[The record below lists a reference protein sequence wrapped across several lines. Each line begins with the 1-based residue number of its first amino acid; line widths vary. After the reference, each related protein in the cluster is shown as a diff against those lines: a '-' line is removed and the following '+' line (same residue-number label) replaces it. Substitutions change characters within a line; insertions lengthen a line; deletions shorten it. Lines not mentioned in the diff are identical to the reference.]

1 MADIPIIPGV
11 SVATKGILNKPLK
24 DIICALL
31 FGGLNNM
38 LKGPLLCVNFDLNK
52 IAEEAGLAGLGD
64 LAAELK
70 NVKDQLKAAEALC
83 GIPETLARVN
93 AAIAEVQSLLAL
105 DGLCAIPLKAPP
117 IPDVIAQ
124 VIDAE
129 FAEMNAILN
138 DLGRLTK
145 PSICLSGNGGFS
157 LGGGYSSDSILESI
171 SKHVGKMG
179 SIPVAQ
185 LSALTK
191 RLQGVSKALDKSI
204 NRQLF
209 PDFRHKRNLA
219 TGKPYVPNQTYVQ
232 AGIVPIGSP
241 MANTPVPIITM
252 DAPPALQWNPPY
264 PPADT
269 PNLKQ
274 ATATA
279 QMLVTNMSKTAS
291 YPVDVNGIRN
301 ENIWLAMLGPEVYA
315 MAIGAMTPVDPL
327 FTQQD
332 PMYDYCGKLV
342 GYTSTVITGDIK
354 AIGGDPAA
362 DAQPNP
368 PLTNFSLNWISD
380 RDCWGVTGVESEQLI
395 TVGQDTGRKGIYLNR
410 CPTIEIHRGYNH
422 TFSIPSMNI
431 GGSGIAAE
439 CFICYVGTDLKPC
452 KENGHVVPFNRG
464 LARLETYELLEDANG
479 SFDDTYALQRKASFP
494 TGTTLYFAAENRV
507 YSGTTAPTTPTESVW
522 WYNTVTCLA
531 QRWTP
536 YKSYGE
542 IRASWNVTNK
552 ETPLLS
558 PQNPSYVLEPGYDSD
573 PYKVPD
579 GNWEII
585 TIDLNKDNT
594 PYTTPNYE
602 SHWESIATGYW
613 TEVSDEDRTY
623 HWFGSSIV
631 FNAPNVDYLAYSNK
645 NGSVF
650 GLLKFI

>member
-38 LKGPLLCVNFDLNK
+38 LKGPLLCVNIDLDK
-52 IAEEAGLAGLGD
+52 LIQDQFPGVPSLAD

-70 NVKDQLKAAEALC
+70 NVRDQLKAAEALC

-105 DGLCAIPLKAPP
+105 DGLCAIPLRAPK

-129 FAEMNAILN
+129 FNEMNAILN
-138 DLGRLTK
+138 DLGRLSK
-145 PSICLSGNGGFS
+145 PQVCLNGD
-157 LGGGYSSDSILESI
+157 GGINTGTYNPSSIL
-171 SKHVGKMG
+171 G
-179 SIPVAQ
+179 SIQHHINRMEDIPGNVLAQ
-185 LSALTK
+185 LKTK
-191 RLQGVSKALDKSI
+191 LQGVSLALDKSI

-209 PDFRHKRNLA
+209 PDFRHKHDLT
-219 TGKPYVPNQTYVQ
+219 TGKPYV
-232 AGIVPIGSP
+232 AGGGPTLAGL
-241 MANTPVPIITM
+241 
-252 DAPPALQWNPPY
+252 PAVQWNPPY
-264 PPADT
+264 PPADA
-269 PNLKQ
+269 PNLKS

-279 QMLVTNMSKTAS
+279 QMLVASMSKTAS

-332 PMYDYCGKLV
+332 PIYDYCGKLV
-342 GYTSTVITGDIK
+342 GYTSTVITGDIT
-354 AIGGDPAA
+354 AIGGNPAA

-380 RDCWGVTGVESEQLI
+380 RNCWGVIGVQSEQI
-395 TVGQDTGRKGIYLNR
+395 VNGRRDVHLNAN
-410 CPTIEIHRGYNH
+410 PIIAIHRGYNH
-422 TFSIPSMNI
+422 TFSIPSI
-431 GGSGIAAE
+431 DISGTGAADE
-439 CFICYVGTDLKPC
+439 FFICYVDTDLTPRKDI
-452 KENGHVVPFNRG
+452 NGNVVPFNLG

-531 QRWTP
+531 QRWVVDAVANDGT
-536 YKSYGE
+536 G
-542 IRASWNVTNK
+542 SWVSVT
-552 ETPLLS
+552 
-558 PQNPSYVLEPGYDSD
+558 
-573 PYKVPD
+573 
-579 GNWEII
+579 
-585 TIDLNKDNT
+585 
-594 PYTTPNYE
+594 
-602 SHWESIATGYW
+602 
-613 TEVSDEDRTY
+613 DEDRNA
-623 HWFGSSIV
+623 HWFGSSIRYDD
-631 FNAPNVDYLAYSNK
+631 PNVNYLAYSNK
-645 NGSVF
+645 DGSAF

>member
-11 SVATKGILNKPLK
+11 SVATKGILNRPLK

-31 FGGLNNM
+31 FGGINNM
-38 LKGPLLCVNFDLNK
+38 LKGPLLCVNIDLDK
-52 IAEEAGLAGLGD
+52 LIQDQFPGVPSLAD

-138 DLGRLTK
+138 DLGRLSK
-145 PSICLSGNGGFS
+145 PQVCLNGD
-157 LGGGYSSDSILESI
+157 GGINTGTYNPSSIL
-171 SKHVGKMG
+171 G
-179 SIPVAQ
+179 SIQGHISRMEDIPAASLAQ
-185 LSALTK
+185 LKSK
-191 RLQGVSKALDKSI
+191 LQGVGKALDKSI

-209 PDFRHKRNLA
+209 PDFRHKHDLT
-219 TGKPYVPNQTYVQ
+219 TGKPYA
-232 AGIVPIGSP
+232 AGGGPTFAGQ
-241 MANTPVPIITM
+241 
-252 DAPPALQWNPPY
+252 PAVQWNPPY
-264 PPADT
+264 PPADA

-279 QMLVTNMSKTAS
+279 QMLVTSMSKTAS

-315 MAIGAMTPVDPL
+315 MAIGAMTPADPL

-332 PMYDYCGKLV
+332 PIYDYCGKLV
-342 GYTSTVITGDIK
+342 GYTSTVITGDIT

-362 DAQPNP
+362 GAQLNP

-380 RDCWGVTGVESEQLI
+380 RNCWGVTGVQSELTVNGRRAVHLI
-395 TVGQDTGRKGIYLNR
+395 ANPDI
-410 CPTIEIHRGYNH
+410 IIHRGYNH
-422 TFSIPSMNI
+422 TFSIPSI
-431 GGSGIAAE
+431 DISGAGSADE
-439 CFICYVGTDLKPC
+439 FFICYVGTDLKPR
-452 KENGHVVPFNRG
+452 KDSNGNVVPFNLG

-479 SFDDTYALQRKASFP
+479 SFDETYALQRKASFP

-507 YSGTTAPTTPTESVW
+507 YSGITAPTTPTESVW

-531 QRWTP
+531 QRWVVDAVANDGT
-536 YKSYGE
+536 GTW
-542 IRASWNVTNK
+542 ASVTD
-552 ETPLLS
+552 
-558 PQNPSYVLEPGYDSD
+558 Q
-573 PYKVPD
+573 
-579 GNWEII
+579 
-585 TIDLNKDNT
+585 
-594 PYTTPNYE
+594 
-602 SHWESIATGYW
+602 
-613 TEVSDEDRTY
+613 DRTD
-623 HWFGSSIV
+623 HWFGSSIRYDE
-631 FNAPNVDYLAYSNK
+631 ANVNCLAYSNK
-645 NGSVF
+645 DGSAF
-650 GLLKFI
+650 GLLRFI